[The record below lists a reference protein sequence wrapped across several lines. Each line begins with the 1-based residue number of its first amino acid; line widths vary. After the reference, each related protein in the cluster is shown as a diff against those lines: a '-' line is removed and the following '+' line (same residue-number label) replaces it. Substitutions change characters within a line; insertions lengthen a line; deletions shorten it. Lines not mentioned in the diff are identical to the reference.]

1 MSEEINLKTVTTYTE
16 EEYLKFNQFHVF
28 KRNIIGV
35 IFFSICATIIILSAT
50 VMLFVQSY
58 FQACFFYVFVILMG
72 VLYIYSPKIAV
83 KRILKT
89 DNVLKDSV
97 QEYTF
102 FPTYLTLK
110 NQNSQTKL
118 EYEKLFRVYETKT
131 NFYLYIN
138 KFQAFLVSKKEMK
151 EEEIELLRKIWIE
164 QLGKKYVVKN

>member
-1 MSEEINLKTVTTYTE
+1 MNEEIKLKTVTTYTE

-35 IFFSICATIIILSAT
+35 IFFAICATIIILSAT

-58 FQACFFYVFVILMG
+58 LQACFFYVFIIVMG
-72 VLYIYSPKIAV
+72 LLYIYSPKIAV

-89 DNVLKDSV
+89 DKVLKDSV

-102 FPTYLTLK
+102 FSTYLTLK
-110 NQNSQTKL
+110 NQNSETKL
-118 EYEKLFRVYETKT
+118 EYEKLFRIYETKT

-151 EEEIELLRKIWIE
+151 EDEIELLRKIWIE
-164 QLGKKYVVKN
+164 QLDKKYIVKN